1 MTDSVVV
8 EGLVKIRDGKKWKSR
23 WVVLRKPSPVADC
36 LVVLVY
42 KERGER
48 ASGQRERSSVTLE
61 HIFGLEPGLPYE
73 GLALGQSLTILC
85 LSQSVA
91 LGFDCRE
98 TLQAWELRLRY
109 SLGEVHRFGVGVLPG
124 TKVETG
130 PATLYLCNNLLVI
143 ARDLPP
149 VIIGQWNLLDLRR
162 YGPVTNGFVFEG
174 GTRCGFWAGV
184 FFLSCAEG
192 EQISFLFDCI
202 VRGISPSRGPFGLRP
217 LLPDPNACPAS
228 VEERLNQEAQELEKR
243 LSMLS
248 HCSQHSTASTSSY
261 STSVAGDDRSIS
273 GSSDASD
280 TSQSDSSIGSR
291 LAAWAD
297 PSSGAGPAEA
307 AGQSAGTRNAPLL
320 ADERQLPLVTLVGGT
335 RLPGVAVGGAS
346 AKPARSRRGLQ
357 EIGRQSSS
365 DSGIATGSH
374 SSYSGSFSSYT
385 SSLDVGVGS
394 GGNGGGD
401 DFGSVLSLPPA
412 PHPLATPA
420 GAATTPA
427 ERTLCTCPPCPGHEY
442 QVPSSLRYLYDT
454 PRSLLLGTAKGEGTG
469 GTSSATEPQAG
480 TSSQAEVSEDS
491 KTGKPGRLSRGN
503 SSEEAPPSEEVAEVC
518 QICTPRAI
526 FTACPICGGLKSF
539 HRTLDFYPAG
549 QKANEQSVTDDHGAN
564 QRTAFEAT
572 SGWTNPIQEKLP
584 LAVHTAINGIRQKHG
599 YLNHLSDLLNHYNM
613 GGSSCVRTSR
623 HSGYEPMASALVS
636 ISKTLNTTCTSS
648 GKRKPSPSWKDTI
661 VYENCFQ
668 CKSGESGCMV
678 TGVNR
683 RDRGRGGDALL
694 AGRENCSG
702 GSVCR
707 KPPTLD
713 EEHRGERGQ
722 APGNQ
727 PKEAPPDLGIT
738 PVMGPHSDEVSH
750 GSVDAEEDKKKQR
763 CKADP
768 SYEVMEPRTTER
780 SSEVEEKSKYEL
792 MGSYGQQRLPHMD
805 IEGGVFVFP
814 ADISMVAERPRV
826 GDGVTYV
833 NIPVSPTSKKQLNYM
848 ELELQETSASVRG
861 RSSTK
866 YAQIDITA
874 TETAHKVGT
883 QHALGRE
890 EGLLKL
896 EQKRRGGL
904 PQ

>member
-48 ASGQRERSSVTLE
+48 ALGQRERSSVTLE
-61 HIFGLEPGLPYE
+61 HIYGLEPGLPYE
-73 GLALGQSLTILC
+73 GLGHSLTILC

-91 LGFDCRE
+91 LGFDCKE
-98 TLQAWELRLRY
+98 TLQAWGLRLRY
-109 SLGEVHRFGVGVLPG
+109 SLGEVHRFGVAVLPG

-143 ARDLPP
+143 ARDVPP

-217 LLPDPNACPAS
+217 VLPDPNVSPAS
-228 VEERLNQEAQELEKR
+228 IEERLNHDAQELEKR

-248 HCSQHSTASTSSY
+248 HCSHISAASTSSY

-273 GSSDASD
+273 GSSDTSD

-291 LAAWAD
+291 LAMWAD
-297 PSSGAGPAEA
+297 PTSSTAPAEA
-307 AGQSAGTRNAPLL
+307 ASQSGAKSVPLL
-320 ADERQLPLVTLVGGT
+320 VDEKLPVALGGGA
-335 RLPGVAVGGAS
+335 RLPTNAAS
-346 AKPARSRRGLQ
+346 SKPTRSRRLQ

-385 SSLDVGVGS
+385 SSLDATGGS
-394 GGNGGGD
+394 GTGD
-401 DFGSVLSLPPA
+401 DFGSVLSLPP
-412 PHPLATPA
+412 PPLPLTATA
-420 GAATTPA
+420 PA

-442 QVPSSLRYLYDT
+442 QVPSLLRYLYDT
-454 PRSLLLGTAKGEGTG
+454 PRSLLHPPGA
-469 GTSSATEPQAG
+469 SSG
-480 TSSQAEVSEDS
+480 SEDHPGTTALAEAS
-491 KTGKPGRLSRGN
+491 KDSEASQVTAAAPGRLSRGS
-503 SSEEAPPSEEVAEVC
+503 SSEVAPPGDERAEVC

-526 FTACPICGGLKSF
+526 YTACSICGGLK
-539 HRTLDFYPAG
+539 
-549 QKANEQSVTDDHGAN
+549 GA
-564 QRTAFEAT
+564 
-572 SGWTNPIQEKLP
+572 P
-584 LAVHTAINGIRQKHG
+584 LAPAVP
-599 YLNHLSDLLNHYNM
+599 S
-613 GGSSCVRTSR
+613 V
-623 HSGYEPMASALVS
+623 PLV
-636 ISKTLNTTCTSS
+636 
-648 GKRKPSPSWKDTI
+648 P
-661 VYENCFQ
+661 
-668 CKSGESGCMV
+668 
-678 TGVNR
+678 
-683 RDRGRGGDALL
+683 
-694 AGRENCSG
+694 
-702 GSVCR
+702 
-707 KPPTLD
+707 
-713 EEHRGERGQ
+713 
-722 APGNQ
+722 
-727 PKEAPPDLGIT
+727 
-738 PVMGPHSDEVSH
+738 
-750 GSVDAEEDKKKQR
+750 DKKKQR
-763 CKADP
+763 CKADLA
-768 SYEVMEPRTTER
+768 YEVMESRTTER

-792 MGSYGQQRLPHMD
+792 MGSYGQQRIPHMD
-805 IEGGVFVFP
+805 LEGGVFVFP
-814 ADISMVAERPRV
+814 SDVSTVTERPRGV

>member
-273 GSSDASD
+273 GSSDTSD

-297 PSSGAGPAEA
+297 PASGAGPAEA

-320 ADERQLPLVTLVGGT
+320 ADERQLPVTLVGGT

-394 GGNGGGD
+394 GGNSGGD

-480 TSSQAEVSEDS
+480 TSSQAEASEES
-491 KTGKPGRLSRGN
+491 KAGKPGRLSRGN

-526 FTACPICGGLKSF
+526 FTACPICGGLKGAP
-539 HRTLDFYPAG
+539 LPPPGAPA
-549 QKANEQSVTDDHGAN
+549 V
-564 QRTAFEAT
+564 
-572 SGWTNPIQEKLP
+572 P
-584 LAVHTAINGIRQKHG
+584 LV
-599 YLNHLSDLLNHYNM
+599 
-613 GGSSCVRTSR
+613 
-623 HSGYEPMASALVS
+623 P
-636 ISKTLNTTCTSS
+636 
-648 GKRKPSPSWKDTI
+648 
-661 VYENCFQ
+661 
-668 CKSGESGCMV
+668 
-678 TGVNR
+678 
-683 RDRGRGGDALL
+683 
-694 AGRENCSG
+694 
-702 GSVCR
+702 
-707 KPPTLD
+707 
-713 EEHRGERGQ
+713 
-722 APGNQ
+722 
-727 PKEAPPDLGIT
+727 
-738 PVMGPHSDEVSH
+738 
-750 GSVDAEEDKKKQR
+750 DKKKQR

-768 SYEVMEPRTTER
+768 SYEVMEHRTTER